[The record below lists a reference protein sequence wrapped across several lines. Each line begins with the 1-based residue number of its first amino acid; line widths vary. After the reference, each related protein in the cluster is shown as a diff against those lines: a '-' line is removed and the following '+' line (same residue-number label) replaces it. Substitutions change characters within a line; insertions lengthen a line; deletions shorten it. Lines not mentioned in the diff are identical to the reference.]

1 MCFLRSCCI
10 MVGIVLVT
18 ALSSFAVN
26 EDLRWAARWLL
37 PNGQYETDEVEWT
50 SSNGYIYGN
59 GNVVVV
65 KLRFDQLSIDTFNY
79 IPQGGNY
86 HAFGLEIDVV
96 ECSDSQQMEASSI
109 DHTFSLETKPV
120 MDTTFGDNVTNSGTC
135 ASNGKHPYVVGSLL
149 IRDPHELE
157 KDKDYYVYFNLKNP
171 IPSEGVNLH
180 LTLQLSYDVQYVTPP
195 LLEVLTDYFGNA
207 GVLDS
212 FDYFVVEGDSYVSFT
227 AKPSGWS
234 GVCWSNKTGS
244 SQCDVAE
251 NIGICPYTSSFNSKM
266 EKWFTNF
273 PFLVTNA
280 FAGDCVSASRAEG
293 SSIVIGDLGIP
304 LGYGDTDP
312 DPTTPDTDPNIHIN
326 SLDIRLIGGSYTKEI
341 QKTLYWGQF
350 FQFEG
355 RAEFE
360 NRSSA
365 EAKDIDADYR
375 ITDSRSNF
383 NEDATKIDEDGLF
396 NINPGER
403 EENTINPITV
413 RVSEDGTKVYYSQGS
428 MTKSFDIINGFS
440 KVYIFADIEV
450 NGDKDIS
457 SPSDHDE
464 YGKIELVVLRPPCQP
479 SFTQTPTSGIRPLT
493 VSFTNTSISN
503 ASDCTYAWSFG
514 DGGTTNV
521 YHPSY
526 VYNTAGTYIPKL
538 TASSYSYS
546 YSTTKS
552 GNTISI
558 TNPIPPSMMITNPT
572 GSDNWRS
579 DNTKHITWNMY
590 NFPTLGNV
598 RIDYT
603 LDSGNVWRN
612 IDTVTPNDG
621 SRYWNMCNSY
631 TIDSPNSYIRIC
643 SIEYGVCATS
653 ARFYIDHARGCK

>member
-1 MCFLRSCCI
+1 MKTICFLVMWIFAFGNIANAYTENPGDCS
-10 MVGIVLVT
+10 L
-18 ALSSFAVN
+18 LSVDCVRDQFDTGDNADNAGTWAPRKGAILFYGSSSSSLFQVFLYFDSDAVAFYQN
-26 EDLRWAARWLL
+26 NSWAA
-37 PNGQYETDEVEWT
+37 
-50 SSNGYIYGN
+50 
-59 GNVVVV
+59 
-65 KLRFDQLSIDTFNY
+65 
-79 IPQGGNY
+79 
-86 HAFGLEIDVV
+86 LEIDMVFPDSGFGDIPKIDTESV
-96 ECSDSQQMEASSI
+96 SGPSGTNPLRDTIVTPPGEKPTRGITVTNSARINSGWNTFTFQLNDNIPSDTKITANIQLVANVSDSQFMSNLFAKNDDGWAYYQLYQWLVISNLGYNFSIGGEVFKYFTMSSFQQVTSEDLKISSSTIGAGLCWGSKELKTRAEKCDSSNFLSVISENEPPPETAHQDNAEDNVQQVPKEEMVNLLDSSQGSI
-109 DHTFSLETKPV
+109 D
-120 MDTTFGDNVTNSGTC
+120 
-135 ASNGKHPYVVGSLL
+135 
-149 IRDPHELE
+149 
-157 KDKDYYVYFNLKNP
+157 P
-171 IPSEGVNLH
+171 I
-180 LTLQLSYDVQYVTPP
+180 
-195 LLEVLTDYFGNA
+195 
-207 GVLDS
+207 
-212 FDYFVVEGDSYVSFT
+212 
-227 AKPSGWS
+227 
-234 GVCWSNKTGS
+234 
-244 SQCDVAE
+244 
-251 NIGICPYTSSFNSKM
+251 
-266 EKWFTNF
+266 
-273 PFLVTNA
+273 
-280 FAGDCVSASRAEG
+280 
-293 SSIVIGDLGIP
+293 
-304 LGYGDTDP
+304 
-312 DPTTPDTDPNIHIN
+312 PTTPDTDPDIHIN
-326 SLDIRLIGGSYTKEI
+326 SLDIKLIGGGYSKEI
-341 QKTLYWGQF
+341 QKTLYWGQS

-360 NRSSA
+360 NKSSA

-383 NEDATKIDEDGLF
+383 NEDATKIDEDGAF
-396 NINPGER
+396 DINPGER

-428 MTKSFDIINGFS
+428 MTKSFNIINGFS

-464 YGKIELVVLRPPCQP
+464 YGKIDLIVLRPPCQP

-503 ASDCTYAWSFG
+503 VSDCIYAWSFG

-521 YHPSY
+521 YNPSY
-526 VYNTAGTYIPKL
+526 VYNNSGTFTPKL

-621 SRYWNMCNSY
+621 SRYWDMCKSY
-631 TIDSPNSYIRIC
+631 TLDSPNSYIRIC

-653 ARFYIDHARGCK
+653 AKFYIDHAKGCK